1 MVSPAYVSPM
11 IKGIRFYFDN
21 PFKFDFLVD
30 SGYSYLEE
38 EELKYE
44 SEKLI
49 KLWGMVC
56 LETFGLK

>member
-1 MVSPAYVSPM
+1 M

-21 PFKFDFLVD
+21 SFKFDFLVD

-49 KLWGMVC
+49 KYCGVWCVWRPLG
-56 LETFGLK
+56 